1 MEQIV
6 QEILIEN
13 NIEIPNKIERCNTGH
28 GNYVFELN
36 YLKRKNIIRINYEGN
51 LYSQY
56 ENFKYWASKLKN
68 IDIPVPN
75 IISIGKYKNYN
86 YIILDYIEGKDLGEV
101 YTSLTEAQKENIA
114 KKLIQIQNKVQE
126 QLLPN
131 NQYGSVYKYNDNTGF
146 DTWKEYILNSL
157 ENSKHNIKKNKIF
170 DEIKVDKLIQLTEK
184 YSEYFKKVEPRAFLD
199 DISNKNLIIHNG
211 DISGIIDLDWIGFGD
226 LLYFVGYNNMALLDM
241 EVDTK
246 YIDYMIQEL
255 NLNDFQKQIVLFYTL
270 VFCVDFMSEKG
281 QTFQDKEIFVDENIV
296 DKMNNIY
303 DNLIN
308 EIIRRS

>member
-1 MEQIV
+1 MEELV
-6 QEILIEN
+6 QTILTEN

-28 GNYVFELN
+28 GNYVFMLD
-36 YLKRKNIIRINYEGN
+36 YIQDKKIIRMNDEGN

-56 ENFKYWASKLKN
+56 ENFKYWVSKLKD

-75 IISIGKYKNYN
+75 IVSIGKFKNYN

-101 YTSLTEAQKENIA
+101 YTLLTEEQKMNIA
-114 KKLIQIQNKVQE
+114 KKIIGIQTKVQNN
-126 QLLPN
+126 LIPN

-146 DTWKEYILNSL
+146 DTWKEYILDSL
-157 ENSKHNIKKNKIF
+157 ENSKQNIRKNKIF
-170 DEIKVDKLIQLTEK
+170 DEVKVDKLIKITEK
-184 YSEYFKKVEPRAFLD
+184 YSEYFDKVEPKAFLD

-211 DISGIIDLDWIGFGD
+211 EISGIIDLDWMGFGD
-226 LLYFVGYNNMALLDM
+226 LLSFVGYNNMALLDM
-241 EVDTK
+241 EVDTN

-281 QTFQDKEIFVDENIV
+281 QTFQDKEIYVDEKIV
-296 DKMNNIY
+296 NKLNAIY
-303 DNLIN
+303 DNIMN
-308 EIIRRS
+308 QI

>member
-1 MEQIV
+1 MGI
-6 QEILIEN
+6 
-13 NIEIPNKIERCNTGH
+13 KT
-28 GNYVFELN
+28 
-36 YLKRKNIIRINYEGN
+36 
-51 LYSQY
+51 
-56 ENFKYWASKLKN
+56 
-68 IDIPVPN
+68 
-75 IISIGKYKNYN
+75 
-86 YIILDYIEGKDLGEV
+86 
-101 YTSLTEAQKENIA
+101 

-211 DISGIIDLDWIGFGD
+211 DISGIIDLDWMGFGD

-255 NLNDFQKQIVLFYTL
+255 NLNEFQKQIVLFYTL

-296 DKMNNIY
+296 NKMNNIY